1 MNKNLVHISDLIF
14 YKKSSKD
21 ILEFLRK
28 NKIENLEFFIEPLDE
43 DYTKKMLEILENY
56 EFKSISFHGPFRKC
70 NLADMTK
77 DSWEKTL
84 YSYEESFKLSKKYNP
99 SFMVLHSNEGI
110 PSQKID
116 KELKNKISEKIDSL
130 VKLGRKYDIDVVIE
144 NVGIGKN
151 MVFSQ
156 EEYEDM
162 ILKNNYKCLIDI
174 GHAYLNRWN
183 INELVKK
190 LKNNILGYHFH
201 NNKLIYHKVYNLDPQ
216 DTYYPIDLAIEDKL
230 HSSHHNTVLI
240 VVVFFQIPNI
250 SGEYFINN
258 STYTIINISS
268 IIKCMIISCRACY
281 IKILP
286 FSSIPFCINSI

>member
-84 YSYEESFKLSKKYNP
+84 NSYEESFKLSKKYNP

-116 KELKNKISEKIDSL
+116 EELKNKISEKIDSL
-130 VKLGRKYDIDVVIE
+130 VKLGIKYDIDVVIE

-156 EEYEDM
+156 EEYEEM

-183 INELVKK
+183 INELIKK

-201 NNKLIYHKVYNLDPQ
+201 NNNGLHDEHKPISHGKINYLDIVELIK
-216 DTYYPIDLAIEDKL
+216 
-230 HSSHHNTVLI
+230 
-240 VVVFFQIPNI
+240 
-250 SGEYFINN
+250 
-258 STYTIINISS
+258 TYTPSANIVLEYDFNEDSE
-268 IIKCMIISCRACY
+268 
-281 IKILP
+281 ILLEDYNKLKEL
-286 FSSIPFCINSI
+286 FN

>member
-14 YKKSSKD
+14 YKKSSTD

-43 DYTKKMLEILENY
+43 NYTKKMLEILENY
-56 EFKSISFHGPFRKC
+56 KFKSISFHGPFRKC
-70 NLADMTK
+70 NLADMAK
-77 DSWEKTL
+77 ESWEKTL

-116 KELKNKISEKIDSL
+116 EELKNKISEKIDSL
-130 VKLGRKYDIDVVIE
+130 VKLGRNYGIDVVIE

-201 NNKLIYHKVYNLDPQ
+201 NNNGLYDEHK
-216 DTYYPIDLAIEDKL
+216 PI
-230 HSSHHNTVLI
+230 SHGKIN
-240 VVVFFQIPNI
+240 
-250 SGEYFINN
+250 YFD
-258 STYTIINISS
+258 
-268 IIKCMIISCRACY
+268 MVEL
-281 IKILP
+281 IKIYTPSANIVLEYDFNEDP
-286 FSSIPFCINSI
+286 EILLEDYNKLKELFN